1 MNVICNCWRLTV
13 FSLGTTI
20 WQIFTN
26 VSCLRSYH
34 KEKNRNSFDPRS
46 QTLSGEDSTW
56 MVDRLEIPRIVDSF
70 LLAFSFF
77 FPWLNE
83 FSCFQR
89 WVVFCQAAWKSNCRH
104 CWCIVTLHACWVVN
118 KNVLLA
124 FYSVSSVLFRDK
136 RRSIKEQ
143 NAMKSHNKTQT

>member
-20 WQIFTN
+20 WQIFTD

-34 KEKNRNSFDPRS
+34 KEKNRDSFDPRS
-46 QTLSGEDSTW
+46 QTLLGEDCTW
-56 MVDRLEIPRIVDSF
+56 MVDLLEITRIVDS
-70 LLAFSFF
+70 LLLVFSFF
-77 FPWLNE
+77 YSLLND
-83 FSCFQR
+83 FSSFQR
-89 WVVFCQAAWKSNCRH
+89 WDVFCQAAWKSNCRH
-104 CWCIVTLHACWVVN
+104 CWCIDTLHACWVVN

-124 FYSVSSVLFRDK
+124 YDSVSSVLFRDK

-143 NAMKSHNKTQT
+143 NAIKSHNKTQT